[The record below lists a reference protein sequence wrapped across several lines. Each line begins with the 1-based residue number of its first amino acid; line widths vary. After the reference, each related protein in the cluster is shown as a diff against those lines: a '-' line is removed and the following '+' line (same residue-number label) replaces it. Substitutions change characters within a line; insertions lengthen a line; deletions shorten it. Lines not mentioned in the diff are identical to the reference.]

1 MTDPSHNNGHDYG
14 HDKRREK
21 PDCDGHR
28 DHWLVRPATI
38 RKLWWIFGAI
48 LAATVV
54 AQFFIHVHGYFN
66 VDEWPGFNALY
77 GFLTCVGMVV
87 FAKLLG
93 FALKRPDDYYKI
105 EPRLSPDIDD
115 YGDKRGDNGHDDGH
129 DNRHDNRGEN
139 IANDRENRDA

>member
-1 MTDPSHNNGHDYG
+1 MTQNGPDTGHDTG
-14 HDKRREK
+14 HDTRRQA
-21 PDCDGHR
+21 PDS

-54 AQFFIHVHGYFN
+54 AQFFIHVHGYFT

-87 FAKLLG
+87 FAKFLG
-93 FALKRPDDYYKI
+93 FAVKRPDDYYANA
-105 EPRLSPDIDD
+105 P
-115 YGDKRGDNGHDDGH
+115 
-129 DNRHDNRGEN
+129 GEN
-139 IANDRENRDA
+139 ETPEREDHDA